1 MTHFN
6 HSLNQ
11 QAVLV
16 GIRNNLMLSG
26 IFSPCSIKN
35 QEIISIDGSKIWPW
49 PDAHKRQVR
58 GREEEGICQKA
69 ELLLGREFNRRSVE

>member
-1 MTHFN
+1 
-6 HSLNQ
+6 
-11 QAVLV
+11 
-16 GIRNNLMLSG
+16 MLSG

-35 QEIISIDGSKIWPW
+35 QEIISIDGSKIW